1 MHQNPAVESLVH
13 TDKGKGGTLEAGCAE
28 DSHVGLRG
36 GLCMATQDHGGHQ
49 PLLHSVT
56 FSHNPAKR
64 LLVEGPSLPQP
75 PDKAGSGQS
84 LANTSPREAL
94 MA

>member
-1 MHQNPAVESLVH
+1 
-13 TDKGKGGTLEAGCAE
+13 
-28 DSHVGLRG
+28 
-36 GLCMATQDHGGHQ
+36 MATQDHGGHQ